1 MAGSRCADEGGS
13 PGMTNEGSTQVP
25 AASRS
30 AGVIPAELI

>member
-1 MAGSRCADEGGS
+1 
-13 PGMTNEGSTQVP
+13 MTNEGSTQVP